1 MRIIRLAAFSL
12 MLLLVASGSALGHHK
27 ASKEFKKGQVFC
39 PSQVLVVGNVIVR
52 SGRCYVLAVLRDGR
66 GTFLAFVHPSAKI
79 PAKVVSLDSSH
90 GRKIRG
96 KIIHLVPIQTTG
108 LAFIALPLNT
118 IQLVQIQERRGH
130 DDDDD
135 DDDDDDRKGKNKGKD
150 EVVLVIT
157 GMPIPNLSVTFVIR
171 F

>member
-1 MRIIRLAAFSL
+1 MRLIRLAAL
-12 MLLLVASGSALGHHK
+12 VLIVMLAASGPALSHEKGPRH
-27 ASKEFKKGQVFC
+27 FKKGQAFC
-39 PSQVLVVGNVIVR
+39 PAQVLIIGNVVVQ

-66 GTFLAFVHPSAKI
+66 GVFLAFVHPSAKI
-79 PAKVVSLDSSH
+79 PATVVSLDSSH

-96 KIIHLVPIQTTG
+96 RIIHLVPIQATG

-118 IQLVQIQERRGH
+118 IQLVQIQERHKH

-135 DDDDDDRKGKNKGKD
+135 DDDDREGKD
-150 EVVLVIT
+150 KEQVVLVIT
-157 GMPIPNLSVTFVIR
+157 GIPIPNLSVTFVVR